1 MWTSLQTLT
10 KDSSRPKEPERRSA
24 IGKPQPLGPGLHL
37 FLLIFI
43 DVYFSFTSSFH
54 HHPGF
59 ASPFVLRLPPAVSTL
74 PSSPNVKNLVARG
87 RASEKERGW
96 WRAQNW
102 FDLSLLTN
110 FFCFL
115 GHSLLAL
122 FFRNWVSD
130 CVLWGQINEFSAGA
144 RFAPTVH
151 SCARRKR
158 FEWNAGAARRSFY
171 LGLDVNMN
179 GICLPP

>member
-1 MWTSLQTLT
+1 MNSIFNIYGFSGHSFIISVYDASAIHWGARDKKADLVMWTSLQTLT

-122 FFRNWVSD
+122 FFS
-130 CVLWGQINEFSAGA
+130 
-144 RFAPTVH
+144 
-151 SCARRKR
+151 
-158 FEWNAGAARRSFY
+158 
-171 LGLDVNMN
+171 
-179 GICLPP
+179 